1 VDVIARV
8 IALILPLGLDTFAV
22 SVALGVSGASAR
34 QMMRTALLFSA
45 FEAAMPLIGISIGHR
60 LGNAIGPE
68 AIYAAIALLFVLAIY
83 GLVAE
88 GDEPRSPFGRGPV
101 PSVALA
107 LTISLDELAIGV
119 AFGLLRV
126 PLVPVIVLIALQ
138 AFVLSQ
144 VGMRAGDR
152 VSRRVREATE
162 RLSGVVLVVV
172 AIALAIVQFAT

>member
-1 VDVIARV
+1 
-8 IALILPLGLDTFAV
+8 
-22 SVALGVSGASAR
+22 
-34 QMMRTALLFSA
+34 
-45 FEAAMPLIGISIGHR
+45 LIGISIGHR
-60 LGNAIGPE
+60 LGHAIGAE
-68 AIYAAIALLFVLAIY
+68 AIYAAIALLFVLAVY

-88 GDEPRSPFGRGPV
+88 GDEPQSPFGRGPI
-101 PSVALA
+101 PSLGLA
-107 LTISLDELAIGV
+107 LTISLDEFAIGV

-126 PLVPVIVLIALQ
+126 PLLPVIVLIALQ

-152 VSRRVREATE
+152 VSRRMREVAE